1 MEEIQTDAD
10 HWLRHYNEQRPH
22 SGKYCYG
29 KTPWQTFLDAKP
41 LAIEKN
47 LDTLIETSDN
57 FTPIGIA
64 A

>member
-1 MEEIQTDAD
+1 MATYTKLFTEPK
-10 HWLRHYNEQRPH
+10 HYNEQRPH

-41 LAIEKN
+41 LAKEKN

-57 FTPIGIA
+57 FTYNSIA